1 MKHRGVFKPVLMLAE
16 EIARAAARRTRAIW
30 RQRRI
35 ECDRGSRLASDVDCP
50 GEGRILV
57 GAGAQVQRG
66 VILRAEAG
74 AVIEIGEGAVV
85 GEYACLEA
93 LAGQS
98 LKLGARC
105 RVGAR
110 SSIRS
115 VAGVELGEG
124 CVLGKDAQVGPRE
137 PGCNGRLLLGR
148 RVLLQHG
155 CILDLCADIVIGD
168 DVRSGPLCAWYTHN
182 HIPMADGLIWRQA
195 VRCLPIR
202 IGATVWIGQNCVF
215 LPGVEIGGNA
225 VIAAGAV
232 VTKPVGSCVV
242 AGGVPARQIGQVGS
256 KVIVEA

>member
-1 MKHRGVFKPVLMLAE
+1 MRHQILLRPMLMVAE
-16 EIARAAARRTRAIW
+16 EIFRFAARRTRAIW
-30 RQRRI
+30 RQRKI
-35 ECDRGSRLASDVDCP
+35 ECDCGSRIASDVDCC
-50 GEGRILV
+50 GAGRVLV
-57 GAGAQVQRG
+57 GRGAQLQRG
-66 VILRAEAG
+66 VKLRAEDG
-74 AVIEIGEGAVV
+74 AVIEIGEGVVV

-93 LAGQS
+93 LAGQT

-124 CVLGKDAQVGPRE
+124 CVLGNDAQVGPRE

-148 RVLLQHG
+148 RVFLQHG
-155 CILDLCADIVIGD
+155 CILDLCADIIIED

-182 HIPMADGLIWRQA
+182 HIPTADGLIWQQG

-202 IGATVWIGQNCVF
+202 IASAVWIGQSSIF
-215 LPGVEIGGNA
+215 LPGVEIGRNA

-232 VTKPVGSCVV
+232 VAKSIGPCIV
-242 AGGVPARQIGQVGS
+242 AGGVPARQIGQVTS
-256 KVIVEA
+256 KCTAED